1 MEHTSNFGLAASTAN
16 DIQIAE
22 NVRETHSS
30 LEDAL
35 VLSVLVFSTSA
46 FLSFLPGEV
55 GNEFEE
61 KGQIFAQV
69 VWSVLYLLLFL
80 LMRRR
85 LKSLLNLLWQEK
97 WILMLTSWALLSLI
111 WSIDRPLTFRRLIAL
126 LCTEA
131 FGVYFAFRYTLQEQL
146 DKISRALAIV
156 IGASIL
162 VCILYPPYGLSGAP
176 ADEGAWQGVFS
187 HKNTLGGFAM
197 LLAFILFIRYLEGKR
212 RVSSLVGIAILSAV
226 VIFSQSRTSLAYLLL
241 ASIAFPLVRS
251 FQKNPSRRTRVV
263 LAGALIFGVLATLT
277 IFHWEDLVFSI
288 GRDPTLTGRTELWAL
303 SLIWIREKPILGSG
317 LEAFWGS
324 YYGPA
329 ADFRIASGWLEAP
342 HAHNAYLNLWL
353 DLGLVGVVLA
363 IGSLATNLGK
373 AIKLLKETDG
383 TVGMWPIVFFGITLA
398 FSLTGGAFLARND
411 LNWILYISTA
421 MGMRPFLGQDTPMQM
436 QSSGAQ
442 RSA

>member
-1 MEHTSNFGLAASTAN
+1 MVSVVS
-16 DIQIAE
+16 
-22 NVRETHSS
+22 SS
-30 LEDAL
+30 LFFDAKKVEISPQSFVAGKVDLNAYQLGSAVFDL
-35 VLSVLVFSTSA
+35 V
-46 FLSFLPGEV
+46 
-55 GNEFEE
+55 N
-61 KGQIFAQV
+61 
-69 VWSVLYLLLFL
+69 
-80 LMRRR
+80 
-85 LKSLLNLLWQEK
+85 
-97 WILMLTSWALLSLI
+97 
-111 WSIDRPLTFRRLIAL
+111 RPAT
-126 LCTEA
+126 
-131 FGVYFAFRYTLQEQL
+131 
-146 DKISRALAIV
+146 
-156 IGASIL
+156 
-162 VCILYPPYGLSGAP
+162 
-176 ADEGAWQGVFS
+176 
-187 HKNTLGGFAM
+187 
-197 LLAFILFIRYLEGKR
+197 FILFIRYLGGKR
-212 RVSSLVGIAILSAV
+212 RVSSLVGIAILLAV
-226 VIFSQSRTSLAYLLL
+226 VIFSQSKTSLAYLLL

-263 LAGALIFGVLATLT
+263 LAGALIFGVLATWT

-353 DLGLVGVVLA
+353 DLGLIGVVLA

-373 AIKLLKETDG
+373 AIKLLKETDS

-421 MGMRPFLGQDTPMQM
+421 MRMRSFLGQNAPMQM